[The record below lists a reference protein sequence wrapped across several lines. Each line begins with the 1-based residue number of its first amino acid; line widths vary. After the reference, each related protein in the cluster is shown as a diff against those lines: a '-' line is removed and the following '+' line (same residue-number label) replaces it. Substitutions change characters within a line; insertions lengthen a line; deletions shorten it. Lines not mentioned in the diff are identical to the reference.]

1 MQRMAKHADL
11 ICASFT
17 LRFFGSLG
25 FSRFLTG
32 CHYGQQLI
40 FRKSKDLTNRRAGDR
55 VVDIGDVHK
64 NRKALT
70 GKGWYLCRF
79 NGPGWRDLIDKI
91 SRFDM
96 YMYRYKIEQFQRF

>member
-32 CHYGQQLI
+32 CHYRQQLI

-64 NRKALT
+64 
-70 GKGWYLCRF
+70 
-79 NGPGWRDLIDKI
+79 KI
-91 SRFDM
+91 ARRLPERVGIFAVLM
-96 YMYRYKIEQFQRF
+96 VRVGAI